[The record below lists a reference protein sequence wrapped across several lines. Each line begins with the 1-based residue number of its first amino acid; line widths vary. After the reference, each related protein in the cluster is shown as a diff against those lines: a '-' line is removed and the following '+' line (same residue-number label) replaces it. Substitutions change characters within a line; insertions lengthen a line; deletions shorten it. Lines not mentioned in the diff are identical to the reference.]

1 MTDRNHKYNIVR
13 ILLLMVVLSVA
24 LSGCGKKETP
34 IEEVSKPEE
43 IIPVIELTE
52 TEEAKKLEES
62 SDVEETVS
70 DDNSEE
76 VVHVGNVSDFL
87 EAIKPGVTIVWEPGY
102 YNFSEYTDK
111 IWSEQGD
118 YWNEEHTYVKLE
130 ECFDGGVEVII
141 QNVDNLAIMGDLES
155 AIPTEFVVET
165 RYGEVLGFENCHQ
178 ILLSGLTMG
187 HTDEGTCMESVLSF
201 SGSSDIQLSAMDLY
215 GCGMYGFTAENG
227 SGDIYLQSSTIR
239 ECSGG
244 PFNIYGTKGSIEF
257 RNCWLADSL
266 SGGYFESNEDTELS
280 FYECN
285 FGQIESNMWLFRD
298 DAICVDCIFEEATIY
313 PDVEQEEEYEPDIES
328 FEPITNL
335 QDKEEQFANI
345 YLAYVK
351 VEQQS
356 GEAEYYPNFLMQ
368 LSEDGTGYCETEY
381 EHYDFVWYADTDGTL
396 TLEGNQFFYLTPY
409 IEKTDGQEKIW
420 LMMQMNEDIL
430 WLY

>member
-1 MTDRNHKYNIVR
+1 MTDRNHKYIIVR
-13 ILLLMVVLSVA
+13 ILLLMVVLSVT

-34 IEEVSKPEE
+34 KEEVSKPEE

-52 TEEAKKLEES
+52 TEEAEKLEES
-62 SDVEETVS
+62 SGVEETVS

-111 IWSEQGD
+111 VWSEQGNA
-118 YWNEEHTYVKLE
+118 WNEEHIYVKLE

-141 QNVDNLAIMGDLES
+141 RNVDDLAIMGNLES
-155 AIPTEFVVET
+155 AVLTELVVET
-165 RYGEVLGFENCHQ
+165 RYGEVLGFENCHH
-178 ILLSGLTMG
+178 IFMSGLTMG
-187 HTDEGTCMESVLSF
+187 HTDEGACMESVLSF
-201 SGSSDIQLSAMDLY
+201 SESSDIQLSAMDLY

-227 SGDIYLQSSTIR
+227 SGDICLQSSTIR

-244 PFNIYGTKGSIEF
+244 PFNIYGTKGDIEF

-266 SGGYFESNEDTELS
+266 SGGCFEKNEDTELS

-285 FGQIESNMWLFRD
+285 FGQCESNMWLFRD
-298 DAICVDCIFEEATIY
+298 DATYIDCVFEEATIY
-313 PDVEQEEEYEPDIES
+313 PDIEPEEEYEPDIES
-328 FEPITNL
+328 FEPVTDL
-335 QDKEEQFANI
+335 QDKEKQFANI

-351 VEQQS
+351 VDQQS

-420 LMMQMNEDIL
+420 FMMQMNEDIL